1 MPEPGRLADDI
12 DRAANSVGGYVEI
25 RMEPPMPDTPTL
37 RDAAEAHFDAYMA
50 WVEGGLR
57 NDDEALRPLC
67 DTADTL
73 RAALSADAAGRAR
86 AEAAIA
92 RCEAED
98 AWAAF
103 FEPGKMGG
111 FDEQMTLAMERAA
124 ARLALA
130 EQVPA

>member
-1 MPEPGRLADDI
+1 
-12 DRAANSVGGYVEI
+12 
-25 RMEPPMPDTPTL
+25 MPDTPTL

-73 RAALSADAAGRAR
+73 RAALSAEEAWRAR

-92 RCEAED
+92 HSDAALAAESIWKKWRNRKTEDLQDAED
-98 AWAAF
+98 A
-103 FEPGKMGG
+103 
-111 FDEQMTLAMERAA
+111 A
-124 ARLALA
+124 ARRLVDYDAA
-130 EQVPA
+130 RRRYEETCRG